1 MSDTT
6 TPAKE
11 TTTAAPAP
19 SAKDTTTAPEPK
31 TGTTPDP
38 KSTTPAAG
46 AEGEK
51 KTEAP
56 KGEEGKKPDSFLEA
70 SKTDPEK
77 KPEEAAK
84 DAAEPTFK
92 LPEGVKADEPLVA
105 AFTSTVK
112 DLKLSADQAQ
122 KLVDSYAGVIAEQNK
137 AAQEAWAKSLV
148 ENRKALEAHPEIGGT
163 HLEQSQAEARKA
175 IVFLDQKHG
184 GLGTRVVGKL
194 SQLGLGDDPDLA
206 HFLTLAGRSMA
217 EDRTGDRSTPS
228 TPSQTTEEARLA
240 KRYHTI
246 KGIQPGKSG

>member
-6 TPAKE
+6 TPAKD
-11 TTTAAPAP
+11 TTAA
-19 SAKDTTTAPEPK
+19 APEAGAAAAPA
-31 TGTTPDP
+31 TTQDP
-38 KSTTPAAG
+38 KSTTPSAK

-51 KTEAP
+51 KTTEAP
-56 KGEEGKKPDSFLEA
+56 KTEPGKEPASFLEA

-105 AFTSTVK
+105 AFSATVK
-112 DLKLSADQAQ
+112 ELGLSAEQAQ
-122 KLVDSYAGVIAEQNK
+122 KLVDSYAGVVAGKDK
-137 AAQEAWAKSLV
+137 AAQDAWAKTQV

-163 HLEQSQAEARKA
+163 NLEKSQTEARKA
-175 IVFLDQKHG
+175 IVFLDQQHG

-228 TPSQTTEEARLA
+228 TPSQTPEEARMA
-240 KRYHTI
+240 KRYPTI
-246 KGIQPGKSG
+246 KGIQASKA